1 MALQS
6 LTQSDFIEAVV
17 SEMKLSKRIRRSDIE
32 VAWYGK
38 SQRFPIHFHGGD
50 YLEKVFKKISSIVEL
65 REHTTLGSSEDL
77 NASGSMSAQA
87 AAMASN
93 ATPTSLKNSHDSP
106 SYKQLT
112 RMHAKS
118 SISVN
123 GQRNQNIL
131 TTQQAI
137 QMGANEMIVAEI
149 TLREQALSDGPN

>member
-6 LTQSDFIEAVV
+6 LTQSDFINAVV
-17 SEMKLSKRIRRSDIE
+17 TEMKLSRRVRISDIE

-93 ATPTSLKNSHDSP
+93 ATPTSQKNSNDSP

-112 RMHAKS
+112 RMPAQGGINENRQK
-118 SISVN
+118 
-123 GQRNQNIL
+123 NQNIL